1 MRMQDARYRM
11 QDTGCKILLILL
23 VFCYSLFT
31 IHCSLSYAE
40 SLSDIKLDALHEPS
54 LFLSFSHLF
63 LGLSDIKLD
72 ALDKPI
78 KEKWGRDPFI
88 RYEDKIA
95 KLKGK
100 TFREDMPVG
109 LKITGIISDGK
120 KAVAII
126 NGGFYRK
133 NERVSNFLIVDI
145 AKDRVSLEKNGK
157 KFYLGVEKFAMDTR
171 RDSAMDDNKVKDKK
185 DDKGKDKK
193 EDKEAKE

>member
-1 MRMQDARYRM
+1 M
-11 QDTGCKILLILL
+11 
-23 VFCYSLFT
+23 
-31 IHCSLSYAE
+31 
-40 SLSDIKLDALHEPS
+40 SLSDIKFDALNE
-54 LFLSFSHLF
+54 
-63 LGLSDIKLD
+63 
-72 ALDKPI
+72 PI
-78 KEKWGRDPFI
+78 KEKWGRDPFV

-100 TFREDMPVG
+100 TFSEDMPVG

-133 NERVSNFLIVDI
+133 HERVNNFLIVDI

-157 KFYLGVEKFAMDTR
+157 KFYLGVEKFAMDTYKK
-171 RDSAMDDNKVKDKK
+171 DKAMDDNREKDKK

>member
-1 MRMQDARYRM
+1 MRNSRF
-11 QDTGCKILLILL
+11 KIQRLRTILILL
-23 VFCYSLFT
+23 SVFYLVSCILHPASVT
-31 IHCSLSYAE
+31 AE
-40 SLSDIKLDALHEPS
+40 NI
-54 LFLSFSHLF
+54 
-63 LGLSDIKLD
+63 SDIKLD

-78 KEKWGRDPFI
+78 EEKWGRDPFI
-88 RYEDKIA
+88 RYGDKIA

-100 TFREDMPVG
+100 IFREDMPVG

-133 NERVSNFLIVDI
+133 NERVNNFLIVDI

-157 KFYLGVEKFAMDTR
+157 RFYLGVEKFAMETR
-171 RDSAMDDNKVKDKK
+171 RDNAMDGDKGKDKK
-185 DDKGKDKK
+185 DDKDKDKK

>member
-1 MRMQDARYRM
+1 MKHSKFNIQYSIFKSIRSV
-11 QDTGCKILLILL
+11 LILL
-23 VFCYSLFT
+23 SVFYLVSCIMHHDLLT
-31 IHCSLSYAE
+31 LSI
-40 SLSDIKLDALHEPS
+40 SDIKGDALHAPV
-54 LFLSFSHLF
+54 
-63 LGLSDIKLD
+63 
-72 ALDKPI
+72 
-78 KEKWGRDPFI
+78 KERWGRDPFI
-88 RYEDKIA
+88 RYGDKIA

-145 AKDRVSLEKNGK
+145 AKDRVSLEKTAKG
-157 KFYLGVEKFAMDTR
+157 FIFGVEKFAMDTR
-171 RDSAMDDNKVKDKK
+171 RDSAMDDDKVKNKK

>member
-1 MRMQDARYRM
+1 MRNSRFKMLRHRS
-11 QDTGCKILLILL
+11 ILILL
-23 VFCYSLFT
+23 S
-31 IHCSLSYAE
+31 
-40 SLSDIKLDALHEPS
+40 ALYLVSCILYPEFVTAVS
-54 LFLSFSHLF
+54 
-63 LGLSDIKLD
+63 LSDIKLD

-78 KEKWGRDPFI
+78 KEKWGRDPFV
-88 RYEDKIA
+88 RYGDKMA

-133 NERVSNFLIVDI
+133 NERVDNFLIVDI

-157 KFYLGVEKFAMDTR
+157 RFYLGVEKFAMDTR
-171 RDSAMDDNKVKDKK
+171 RDSAMDDDKGKGKK
-185 DDKGKDKK
+185 DDKDKDKN

>member
-1 MRMQDARYRM
+1 MRIFKKGSRGQGVSPQASRRGDKGSRATLRLMV
-11 QDTGCKILLILL
+11 LLFFMI
-23 VFCYSLFT
+23 FNFSLFT
-31 IHCSLSYAE
+31 SHFSLAHAVS
-40 SLSDIKLDALHEPS
+40 
-54 LFLSFSHLF
+54 
-63 LGLSDIKLD
+63 LSDIKLD

-100 TFREDMPVG
+100 TFREDMPAG

-133 NERVSNFLIVDI
+133 NEKVNDFLIVDI

-157 KFYLGVEKFAMDTR
+157 RFYLGVEKFAMDTR
-171 RDSAMDDNKVKDKK
+171 RDSAMDNDKVKDKK

>member
-1 MRMQDARYRM
+1 MMENQNS
-11 QDTGCKILLILL
+11 KIKVQKFGILIFAVILIFEFLILN
-23 VFCYSLFT
+23 
-31 IHCSLSYAE
+31 SYAQ
-40 SLSDIKLDALHEPS
+40 SI
-54 LFLSFSHLF
+54 
-63 LGLSDIKLD
+63 SDIKLD

-88 RYEDKIA
+88 RYGDKIA

-100 TFREDMPVG
+100 TFREDMPMG

-133 NERVSNFLIVDI
+133 NERVNNFLIVDI

-157 KFYLGVEKFAMDTR
+157 RFYLGVEKFAMDTR
-171 RDSAMDDNKVKDKK
+171 RDKDMDDDKVKDKK

-193 EDKEAKE
+193 EGKEAKE

>member
-1 MRMQDARYRM
+1 MMENQNS
-11 QDTGCKILLILL
+11 KIKVQKFGILIFAVILIFAFLILN
-23 VFCYSLFT
+23 
-31 IHCSLSYAE
+31 SYAQ
-40 SLSDIKLDALHEPS
+40 SISDIKV
-54 LFLSFSHLF
+54 
-63 LGLSDIKLD
+63 D

-100 TFREDMPVG
+100 TFREDMPAG

-133 NERVSNFLIVDI
+133 NERVNNFLIVDI

-157 KFYLGVEKFAMDTR
+157 RFYLGVEKFAMDTYKK
-171 RDSAMDDNKVKDKK
+171 DKAVDDNREKDKK
-185 DDKGKDKK
+185 DDKGKDKQ
-193 EDKEAKE
+193 EGKEAKE

>member
-1 MRMQDARYRM
+1 MMENQNS
-11 QDTGCKILLILL
+11 KIKIQKFGILIFSVILNFTFLILN
-23 VFCYSLFT
+23 
-31 IHCSLSYAE
+31 SYAV
-40 SLSDIKLDALHEPS
+40 S
-54 LFLSFSHLF
+54 
-63 LGLSDIKLD
+63 LSDIKLD

-95 KLKGK
+95 KLKSK
-100 TFREDMPVG
+100 TFREDAPAG
-109 LKITGIISDGK
+109 LKINGIISDGK

-133 NERVSNFLIVDI
+133 NERVNNFLIVDI

-157 KFYLGVEKFAMDTR
+157 KFYLGVEKFALDTR
-171 RDSAMDDNKVKDKK
+171 RDSAMDDDKVKDKK

>member
-1 MRMQDARYRM
+1 MKHSIFKSIRS
-11 QDTGCKILLILL
+11 ILILL
-23 VFCYSLFT
+23 SVFYLVSCIMHPASVT
-31 IHCSLSYAE
+31 AE
-40 SLSDIKLDALHEPS
+40 SLSDIKLDALSEPS

-88 RYEDKIA
+88 RYEDKTA

-100 TFREDMPVG
+100 TFREDVPAD
-109 LKITGIISDGK
+109 LKISGIISDGK

-133 NERVSNFLIVDI
+133 NEKINNFLIVDI

-157 KFYLGVEKFAMDTR
+157 RFYLGVEKFTMDTYM
-171 RDSAMDDNKVKDKK
+171 DTYKDKDMPYKKDNVMDDGKE
-185 DDKGKDKK
+185 KDKK
-193 EDKEAKE
+193 EDKEAKK

>member
-1 MRMQDARYRM
+1 MRM
-11 QDTGCKILLILL
+11 QDTGRKILLLLL
-23 VFCYSLFT
+23 VFCCLLFT
-31 IHCSLSYAE
+31 VHCSLSYAE
-40 SLSDIKLDALHEPS
+40 N
-54 LFLSFSHLF
+54 
-63 LGLSDIKLD
+63 LSDIKLD

-100 TFREDMPVG
+100 TPGEDAPVG

-133 NERVSNFLIVDI
+133 NEKINNFIIVDI
-145 AKDRVSLEKNGK
+145 TKDKVSLEKNGK
-157 KFYLGVEKFAMDTR
+157 RFYLGVEKFAMETR
-171 RDSAMDDNKVKDKK
+171 RDNVMDGA
-185 DDKGKDKK
+185 KGKDKK
-193 EDKEAKE
+193 DVKDKDDKEARE

>member
-1 MRMQDARYRM
+1 MMENQNS
-11 QDTGCKILLILL
+11 KIKVQKFGILIFAVILIFAFLILN
-23 VFCYSLFT
+23 
-31 IHCSLSYAE
+31 SYAQ
-40 SLSDIKLDALHEPS
+40 SI
-54 LFLSFSHLF
+54 
-63 LGLSDIKLD
+63 SDIKLD

-88 RYEDKIA
+88 RYGDKIA

-100 TFREDMPVG
+100 TFREDMPMG

-133 NERVSNFLIVDI
+133 NERVNNFLIVDI

-157 KFYLGVEKFAMDTR
+157 RFYLGVEKFAMDTR
-171 RDSAMDDNKVKDKK
+171 RDKDMDDDKVKDKK

-193 EDKEAKE
+193 EGKEAKE

>member
-1 MRMQDARYRM
+1 MRNSRFKMLRHRS
-11 QDTGCKILLILL
+11 ILILL
-23 VFCYSLFT
+23 S
-31 IHCSLSYAE
+31 
-40 SLSDIKLDALHEPS
+40 ALYLVSCILYPEFVTAVS
-54 LFLSFSHLF
+54 
-63 LGLSDIKLD
+63 LSDIKLD

-78 KEKWGRDPFI
+78 KEKWGRDPFV
-88 RYEDKIA
+88 RYGDKMA

-133 NERVSNFLIVDI
+133 NERVNNFMIVDI

-157 KFYLGVEKFAMDTR
+157 RFYLGVEKFAMETR
-171 RDSAMDDNKVKDKK
+171 RDNAMDGDKGKDKK
-185 DDKGKDKK
+185 DDKDKD
-193 EDKEAKE
+193 DKEARE

>member
-1 MRMQDARYRM
+1 MKYSGFKIQDSRFKSIRS
-11 QDTGCKILLILL
+11 ILILL
-23 VFCYSLFT
+23 SVLYLVSCIMYPESVT
-31 IHCSLSYAE
+31 AE
-40 SLSDIKLDALHEPS
+40 SI
-54 LFLSFSHLF
+54 
-63 LGLSDIKLD
+63 SDIKLD

-88 RYEDKIA
+88 RYGDKIA

-171 RDSAMDDNKVKDKK
+171 RDSAMDDDKVKDKK

>member
-1 MRMQDARYRM
+1 MKNQNSKV
-11 QDTGCKILLILL
+11 KIQKFGILIVTLIFNFAFL
-23 VFCYSLFT
+23 TLN
-31 IHCSLSYAE
+31 SYAV
-40 SLSDIKLDALHEPS
+40 S
-54 LFLSFSHLF
+54 
-63 LGLSDIKLD
+63 LSDIKLD

-78 KEKWGRDPFI
+78 KEKWGRDPFV

-100 TFREDMPVG
+100 AFREDMPAG

-133 NERVSNFLIVDI
+133 NERVDNFLIVDI

-157 KFYLGVEKFAMDTR
+157 RFYLGVEKFAIDAR
-171 RDSAMDDNKVKDKK
+171 KDSAIDDDKVKDKK

-193 EDKEAKE
+193 GDKEAKE

>member
-11 QDTGCKILLILL
+11 QDTGCKILLLLL
-23 VFCYSLFT
+23 VSCYSLFT

-88 RYEDKIA
+88 RHEDKTA

-100 TFREDMPVG
+100 TFGEDVPAD
-109 LKITGIISDGK
+109 LRITGIISDGK

-133 NERVSNFLIVDI
+133 NERVNNFLIVDI
-145 AKDRVSLEKNGK
+145 GKDRVSLEKNGK
-157 KFYLGVEKFAMDTR
+157 RFYLGVEKFTMDTY
-171 RDSAMDDNKVKDKK
+171 KEKDKK
-185 DDKGKDKK
+185 DDK
-193 EDKEAKE
+193 EAKK

>member
-1 MRMQDARYRM
+1 MRIQDARYRM
-11 QDTGCKILLILL
+11 QDTGCKILL
-23 VFCYSLFT
+23 FCFSLFT
-31 IHCSLSYAE
+31 IHYSLSYAE
-40 SLSDIKLDALHEPS
+40 SI
-54 LFLSFSHLF
+54 
-63 LGLSDIKLD
+63 SDIKLD

-95 KLKGK
+95 KLKDK
-100 TFREDMPVG
+100 AFKEDSPAG
-109 LKITGIISDGK
+109 LRITGIISDGK

-157 KFYLGVEKFAMDTR
+157 RFYLGVEKFAMETR
-171 RDSAMDDNKVKDKK
+171 IDKDMDDDKGKGKQDDKGTDKK
-185 DDKGKDKK
+185 DDK
-193 EDKEAKE
+193 EAKE

>member
-1 MRMQDARYRM
+1 MKIQDARYSLFRRLAEARM
-11 QDTGCKILLILL
+11 QDTGCKILLLL
-23 VFCYSLFT
+23 LFFCYSLFT

-40 SLSDIKLDALHEPS
+40 GISDIKFDALNE
-54 LFLSFSHLF
+54 
-63 LGLSDIKLD
+63 
-72 ALDKPI
+72 PI
-78 KEKWGRDPFI
+78 KEKWGRDPFV
-88 RYEDKIA
+88 RYEDKTA

-133 NERVSNFLIVDI
+133 NERVNNFLIVNI

-157 KFYLGVEKFAMDTR
+157 RFYLGVEKFAMDTH
-171 RDSAMDDNKVKDKK
+171 RDSAMDDDKVKDKK

>member
-1 MRMQDARYRM
+1 MKGLIEQQSSRAIEQ
-11 QDTGCKILLILL
+11 QEDTTAKTFSLTAALLSYWATGLILL
-23 VFCYSLFT
+23 LTFHFSLA
-31 IHCSLSYAE
+31 HAE
-40 SLSDIKLDALHEPS
+40 SLSDIKLDALEQ
-54 LFLSFSHLF
+54 
-63 LGLSDIKLD
+63 
-72 ALDKPI
+72 PI

-100 TFREDMPVG
+100 TFREDMLVG

-133 NERVSNFLIVDI
+133 NERVNDFLIVDI

-157 KFYLGVEKFAMDTR
+157 RFYLGVEKFALDTR
-171 RDSAMDDNKVKDKK
+171 RDSAMDDEVKDKK

>member
-1 MRMQDARYRM
+1 MKHSKFNIQYSIFKSIRSV
-11 QDTGCKILLILL
+11 LILL
-23 VFCYSLFT
+23 SVFYLVSCIMHHASA
-31 IHCSLSYAE
+31 YAE
-40 SLSDIKLDALHEPS
+40 SISDIKFDALHAPV
-54 LFLSFSHLF
+54 
-63 LGLSDIKLD
+63 
-72 ALDKPI
+72 
-78 KEKWGRDPFI
+78 KERWGRDPFI
-88 RYEDKIA
+88 RYGDKIA

-157 KFYLGVEKFAMDTR
+157 RFYLGVEKFAMDTR

>member
-1 MRMQDARYRM
+1 MKYSGFKIQDSRFKSIRS
-11 QDTGCKILLILL
+11 ILILL
-23 VFCYSLFT
+23 SVLYLVSCIMYPESVT
-31 IHCSLSYAE
+31 AE
-40 SLSDIKLDALHEPS
+40 SI
-54 LFLSFSHLF
+54 
-63 LGLSDIKLD
+63 SDIKLD

-88 RYEDKIA
+88 RYGDKIA

-157 KFYLGVEKFAMDTR
+157 RFYLGVEKFTIDAY
-171 RDSAMDDNKVKDKK
+171 KDKK
-185 DDKGKDKK
+185 DDKDKDKK

>member
-1 MRMQDARYRM
+1 MRNSRFKMLRHRS
-11 QDTGCKILLILL
+11 ILILL
-23 VFCYSLFT
+23 S
-31 IHCSLSYAE
+31 
-40 SLSDIKLDALHEPS
+40 ALYLVSCILYPEFVTAVS
-54 LFLSFSHLF
+54 
-63 LGLSDIKLD
+63 LSDIKLD

-78 KEKWGRDPFI
+78 KEKWGRDPFV
-88 RYEDKIA
+88 RYGDKMA

-133 NERVSNFLIVDI
+133 NERVDNFLIVDI

-157 KFYLGVEKFAMDTR
+157 RFYLGVEKFAMDTR
-171 RDSAMDDNKVKDKK
+171 RDSAMDDDKVKDKK